1 MPPDNCAAEWIDAAV
16 RRLDAA
22 ASLLSG
28 GCRRARWRHRR
39 RRIHRASVSMSYNVR
54 SATWRSR
61 GSAAHILVHE
71 SVATTSVYFD
81 ESDAAAA
88 AAVRRS
94 PIAQP

>member
-1 MPPDNCAAEWIDAAV
+1 
-16 RRLDAA
+16 
-22 ASLLSG
+22 
-28 GCRRARWRHRR
+28 
-39 RRIHRASVSMSYNVR
+39 MSYNER

-61 GSAAHILVHE
+61 GRAAHILVHE

-81 ESDAAAA
+81 ESDAVAA